1 MEGECH
7 FLEGNLRA
15 KKRVERTKMILE
27 EIGIGGERVEM
38 YNLSASEG
46 MKFAEIAKE
55 MTEKIKKLG
64 PSPIKKKGIS
74 ENAAGETKAG

>member
-27 EIGIGGERVEM
+27 EIGIEGERVEM

-46 MKFAEIAKE
+46 VKFAEIAKE

-64 PSPIKKKGIS
+64 PSPIKV
-74 ENAAGETKAG
+74 GERIEAVEKT

>member
-27 EIGIGGERVEM
+27 EIGIEGERVEM

-64 PSPIKKKGIS
+64 PSPIKV
-74 ENAAGETKAG
+74 GERIEAVEKT